1 MQPMAQGGGTTVDE
15 LVRQRIDQMLDEY
28 DDEQIKYQDEKQAE
42 LRELEQDKK
51 ETIARIADDAEDEIE
66 YMQDRIKHEMKASK
80 EIGNQSDEYRRE

>member
-1 MQPMAQGGGTTVDE
+1 MAQGGGTTVDE

-28 DDEQIKYQDEKQAE
+28 DDEQIKYQDAKQAE

-66 YMQDRIKHEMKASK
+66 YM
-80 EIGNQSDEYRRE
+80 